1 MADPADE
8 PSNDTVIDPADE
20 PSKVTVTD
28 PADEPSNVTVTDPA
42 DEPSNVTVTDPADE
56 QRHRDK
62 GMYWLHARAY
72 GRLRCQA
79 ISKLVRS
86 LSRNLICLII
96 KLSLFIKVLCIRN
109 ISVNTTEDEMKK
121 VFGEYEPIFP

>member
-42 DEPSNVTVTDPADE
+42 DEPSNVSVTKVCTGFMPGLTGNCAAK
-56 QRHRDK
+56 QF
-62 GMYWLHARAY
+62 
-72 GRLRCQA
+72 
-79 ISKLVRS
+79 
-86 LSRNLICLII
+86 RNLFV
-96 KLSLFIKVLCIRN
+96 LSL
-109 ISVNTTEDEMKK
+109 
-121 VFGEYEPIFP
+121 